1 MSGYE
6 MPEGWDPENPY
17 YPEEWASTCID
28 DPNKY
33 NGTIVPN
40 TEVGTTVPNT
50 EVGTTVPNTEVGTA
64 APISEDGTAVPNSP
78 VPSFFVPVPKIIVE
92 SNVEHVSLNND
103 SLTNENNEKSDC
115 DNTNDKL
122 NKPAN
127 NVEEDE
133 DDEEEESYW
142 SCDETHNNLKQQ
154 QQTTQEDEDDD
165 DGDETEGEEDDC
177 VEGIVEEPIES
188 MEEASSRTI
197 DGNVQIEEYLSSES
211 SESRVGR
218 LSRITELSGEEFS
231 SRNST
236 SKNSSSRNSSSPK
249 LIENEE
255 IRKKLEELFPE
266 EEEQSNSSSEE
277 EEESVSVIEKSM
289 KSASESKREDWTTS
303 ESSEE
308 ESDSDEVA
316 NKVDDDQEFD
326 QNQADEDTAVTVR
339 LPLKLSFSKTK
350 SYKDITTVLVCDVD
364 DNQKKKDDDDN
375 IVDQYDV
382 EFDTQTNYV
391 PQQEE
396 EEQEVSF
403 TISLSRQHSRE
414 EEEDKPPQEESLP
427 SQDIDFWGQIIPKES
442 PKPPNS
448 LPEESSFNSIE
459 DFWGNSTHSSQE
471 TVVILRKKTTTDL
484 TTVRPSSCGFNF
496 WDKPITANPI
506 DCLNR
511 RFSGNF
517 EISEDYESDSG
528 MKSDSGD
535 ALRMNKLKVK
545 KKYTHHRQHANMK
558 RHFSIPA
565 GLPIGTRATSVPR
578 KLPTE
583 EETTSR
589 NFFWESLE
597 QQQKNEESELGNSD
611 QEKEQFE
618 ESNQNE
624 YDDDNGSETELGNSA
639 QEKEQNHEMY
649 GQDVNEESQPV
660 EKPQGGGICRSET
673 AELTA
678 GWSFWD
684 ELQEAEKSKSTS
696 PTCKQQEQIQEFE
709 EPEVE
714 VSIEIKLPKPTLSN
728 SEISAVSEELSSDFV
743 GGDEENEYESEE
755 EEDKLEEEANN
766 SNDLQS
772 SKETQSDESSSKS
785 SCGTSTTTTIQQQP
799 QTQEET
805 PHQKATVER
814 PIQIQNIP
822 DAIKIPETLE
832 VKPCT
837 LEHHNNNSSSSS
849 SLSPCSCHI
858 GERMARAE
866 SLLWRIERFLHESL
880 SLGSEDDSG
889 VMTDLSRQ
897 ISDVDT
903 DADNDQNDSEFLL
916 TAASTTGGVIKR
928 HTGNASR
935 SPVLNRRR
943 PKSEIILL
951 EEQQHQVEQVQE
963 ILQTESNS
971 VVKLR
976 GTAAERKA
984 LRYQRA
990 KTHSRLFQLL
1000 QDEST
1005 PNDDDEDEEFVD
1017 CVEDYSSTKLDMI
1030 TTTSKPVNEPIA
1042 VNTTSTPAPGRGER
1056 SRLLPLPIRS
1066 HNPHKEPTSDSTSS
1080 PSDSSSGVLS
1090 PTSPVNRESNNLLAD
1105 IINEFHLRHQQS
1117 FNSSQSQSQLNKRR
1131 FTKFPSR
1138 IFKLLQDEFGEEFYQ
1153 TFDCGDGIAADQSLA
1168 FFNKSDLS
1176 TDSITKECTIHKS
1189 DSLKALEELFSRS
1202 KSAMDSAMKREDNNS
1217 NSTTSPSSS
1226 SSKEFLEVPLRRM
1239 RDFRTPKRTQ

>member
-6 MPEGWDPENPY
+6 IPEGWDPENPY
-17 YPEEWASTCID
+17 YPEEWASTSID
-28 DPNKY
+28 DPNNY
-33 NGTIVPN
+33 NGTSVPD
-40 TEVGTTVPNT
+40 TEN
-50 EVGTTVPNTEVGTA
+50 GTTVPNTEVGTA
-64 APISEDGTAVPNSP
+64 VPISEDGTTVPNSP

-92 SNVEHVSLNND
+92 SNVEHVSLNNE
-103 SLTNENNEKSDC
+103 SLTNENKSDC

-133 DDEEEESYW
+133 DEEEESYW

-154 QQTTQEDEDDD
+154 EQTTQEDEEEDD

-177 VEGIVEEPIES
+177 VEGIVEEPQELLEES
-188 MEEASSRTI
+188 SSRTI

-211 SESRVGR
+211 SESKIGR

-231 SRNST
+231 SS

-255 IRKKLEELFPE
+255 IRKKLEELFPEE

-308 ESDSDEVA
+308 DSSDSDEVA

-326 QNQADEDTAVTVR
+326 QDQADEDTAVTVR

-364 DNQKKKDDDDN
+364 DNQKKKDDDDDN
-375 IVDQYDV
+375 VNQYDV
-382 EFDTQTNYV
+382 EFDTQTNDF
-391 PQQEE
+391 PHQEE

-403 TISLSRQHSRE
+403 TISLSRQHSR

-442 PKPPNS
+442 PKTPKSPH
-448 LPEESSFNSIE
+448 EESSFTSVE

-471 TVVILRKKTTTDL
+471 TVVILRKKPTTDL

-611 QEKEQFE
+611 EEKEQFV

-624 YDDDNGSETELGNSA
+624 YDDDNGSETELRNSA

-649 GQDVNEESQPV
+649 GQDFNEESQPV

-714 VSIEIKLPKPTLSN
+714 VSIEIKLPKPVLSN

-755 EEDKLEEEANN
+755 EEDDKLEEEANN

-799 QTQEET
+799 QAQEAEI

-837 LEHHNNNSSSSS
+837 LEHHNNNSSSS

-916 TAASTTGGVIKR
+916 TAASTTGGVTKR
-928 HTGNASR
+928 HTGTTSR

-951 EEQQHQVEQVQE
+951 EEQQHQVEQIQE
-963 ILQTESNS
+963 ILQTDSI
-971 VVKLR
+971 KLR
-976 GTAAERKA
+976 GTVAERKA

-1030 TTTSKPVNEPIA
+1030 TTTTKPVNEPIA
-1042 VNTTSTPAPGRGER
+1042 VNTTSTPALAPGRGER

-1090 PTSPVNRESNNLLAD
+1090 PTSPVNRETNNLLAD

-1168 FFNKSDLS
+1168 FFNKSDPS
-1176 TDSITKECTIHKS
+1176 TDSITKECIIHKS

-1202 KSAMDSAMKREDNNS
+1202 KSAVDSAMKREDSNS
-1217 NSTTSPSSS
+1217 NSSSS